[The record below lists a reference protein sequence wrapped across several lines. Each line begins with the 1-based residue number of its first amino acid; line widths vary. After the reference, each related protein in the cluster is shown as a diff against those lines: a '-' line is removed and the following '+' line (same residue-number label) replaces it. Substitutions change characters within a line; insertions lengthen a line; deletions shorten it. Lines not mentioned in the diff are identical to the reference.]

1 MNFRSDTNYNVNRD
15 SSKVTGLVSRSKSDI
30 PSYYVLRSSRTEAYN
45 VYSNILVLLDEFG
58 YQNNK
63 IYKKCFSRRKQILDR
78 DITRN
83 RSMYGKDIK
92 FNREE
97 VVVDSDSIEKEIDKM
112 ISLIKSGISLDDGNK
127 RPFDYLDYYNKIGL
141 RTTILYSYVNSSDC
155 EDFKTMFDSFVRNN
169 SYNYE
174 IAEEKVKGIL
184 AFRTKRGVEFDK
196 CGLPI
201 PDTGYVVS
209 EEYKRMAYHY
219 LLINNIPFNSAAFGC
234 LIDRLLLGC
243 LDSELIEEIYYTN
256 KINEIAFVMS
266 DLKNIDKS
274 QKKDFD
280 ELLGRVQER
289 IDYYAALNK
298 KKYKSFLEDL
308 TQTDKL
314 NFNNPYHLAVSN
326 IYGRY
331 CSDST
336 DSASSQ
342 SDIRTVIEKEYYEY
356 RPIVS
361 EKIIDKTI
369 GQKTNN
375 NGKK

>member
-141 RTTILYSYVNSSDC
+141 NIGQNGAWGSSGSGLDCYSFVMWARSQNGLPDDALYSGKKYNTYDEVNNIRVGD
-155 EDFKTMFDSFVRNN
+155 
-169 SYNYE
+169 
-174 IAEEKVKGIL
+174 
-184 AFRTKRGVEFDK
+184 
-196 CGLPI
+196 
-201 PDTGYVVS
+201 
-209 EEYKRMAYHY
+209 Y
-219 LLINNIPFNSAAFGC
+219 LLTPCSGTCKNP
-234 LIDRLLLGC
+234 
-243 LDSELIEEIYYTN
+243 Y
-256 KINEIAFVMS
+256 KINEIA
-266 DLKNIDKS
+266 
-274 QKKDFD
+274 
-280 ELLGRVQER
+280 
-289 IDYYAALNK
+289 
-298 KKYKSFLEDL
+298 
-308 TQTDKL
+308 
-314 NFNNPYHLAVSN
+314 
-326 IYGRY
+326 
-331 CSDST
+331 
-336 DSASSQ
+336 
-342 SDIRTVIEKEYYEY
+342 
-356 RPIVS
+356 
-361 EKIIDKTI
+361 
-369 GQKTNN
+369 
-375 NGKK
+375 